1 MAEPETEFTPEPMKR
16 LQFFNQVLQGLLIA
30 LGLGVLWLM
39 ESVRN
44 VFFDLL
50 DRFNRKARGRKAS
63 AFPPGRPRRRVVK
76 HAGS

>member
-1 MAEPETEFTPEPMKR
+1 MAEPETEFTPDRMTR
-16 LQFFNQVLQGLLIA
+16 LQFFSQVMQGLLIA

-39 ESVRN
+39 ETVRN

-50 DRFNRKARGRKAS
+50 DRFNRKAHGRKAS

-76 HAGS
+76 QAGS